1 MPNLRIT
8 KSPVAVTLVAILTA
22 VGMVGLSPASA
33 SCRNSNRLASGATI
47 GSQVDGEIV
56 TICLSKEQLR
66 KLRGS
71 AKPTPKPAVRAT
83 IRPIPLAK
91 PTPKKTAIPAVKS
104 KVRVIYQPRP
114 AAKPKP
120 KPRVTKRGLN
130 SNGSF
135 RPTVRPAFAV
145 PERVKPNQAVSLSIA
160 QHTALG
166 KTRLL
171 GSSVLVRMT
180 PVGLD
185 FSFGDGDS
193 QQVEGA
199 STIAAHRYSKAGRY
213 PILVHV
219 TYRVEYR
226 LKTGRWFRDPDSI
239 VLAAPS
245 NFVEVSYSSAQN
257 PMQKVVLVTP

>member
-1 MPNLRIT
+1 
-8 KSPVAVTLVAILTA
+8 
-22 VGMVGLSPASA
+22 
-33 SCRNSNRLASGATI
+33 
-47 GSQVDGEIV
+47 
-56 TICLSKEQLR
+56 
-66 KLRGS
+66 
-71 AKPTPKPAVRAT
+71 
-83 IRPIPLAK
+83 
-91 PTPKKTAIPAVKS
+91 
-104 KVRVIYQPRP
+104 
-114 AAKPKP
+114 
-120 KPRVTKRGLN
+120 
-130 SNGSF
+130 
-135 RPTVRPAFAV
+135 
-145 PERVKPNQAVSLSIA
+145 
-160 QHTALG
+160 
-166 KTRLL
+166 
-171 GSSVLVRMT
+171 MT

-245 NFVEVSYSSAQN
+245 NFVEVSDSSAQN

>member
-8 KSPVAVTLVAILTA
+8 RSPVAVTLVAILTA

-91 PTPKKTAIPAVKS
+91 PSPKKTAIPAVKS
-104 KVRVIYQPRP
+104 KVRVIYKPRP

-120 KPRVTKRGLN
+120 KPAPRSPMPRL
-130 SNGSF
+130 SRYSMNGSS
-135 RPTVRPAFAV
+135 RPSVTNPTTASPRTATKPGSRRTDASAPA
-145 PERVKPNQAVSLSIA
+145 
-160 QHTALG
+160 
-166 KTRLL
+166 
-171 GSSVLVRMT
+171 GS
-180 PVGLD
+180 GW
-185 FSFGDGDS
+185 
-193 QQVEGA
+193 E
-199 STIAAHRYSKAGRY
+199 
-213 PILVHV
+213 
-219 TYRVEYR
+219 
-226 LKTGRWFRDPDSI
+226 
-239 VLAAPS
+239 
-245 NFVEVSYSSAQN
+245 
-257 PMQKVVLVTP
+257 